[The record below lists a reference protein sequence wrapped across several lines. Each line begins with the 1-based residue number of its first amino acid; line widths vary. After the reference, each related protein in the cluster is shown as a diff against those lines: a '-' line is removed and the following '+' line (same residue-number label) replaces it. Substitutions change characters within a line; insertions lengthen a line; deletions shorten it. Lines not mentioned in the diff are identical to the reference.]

1 MRIYWSRV
9 FITYCKKLHEL
20 YILYVWAPRDS
31 SAVSVGIIIVI
42 LKPTFLFTYIFFK
55 YAHLTQLKS
64 KRDIV
69 AYSCFYIG
77 VHFADLSNSI
87 VSICRKFS
95 KKKKSKEA
103 AGRCLRSNQRIS
115 ACVNAFM
122 FYSWS
127 IRDSRHIQYLC
138 NILQGV

>member
-95 KKKKSKEA
+95 KKKKVKGSSWQVSKVQSENLSM
-103 AGRCLRSNQRIS
+103 CKCIYVLQLEYQR
-115 ACVNAFM
+115 
-122 FYSWS
+122 
-127 IRDSRHIQYLC
+127 
-138 NILQGV
+138 LQTYTVSV